1 MIFLKETIASTIRVI
16 MTAKC
21 YRELP
26 MEGPLKLLRRLMLP
40 LLLLLPLSAS
50 LQTDNSGAVHVFT
63 LDGAIGPAVSAWL
76 EQGFVSAR
84 EQSAHLIVIQ
94 MDTPGGLD
102 TAMRDIIQGIL
113 DSDVPVATYVHPQG
127 ARAASAGTYILYA
140 SHIAAMAP
148 ATNLGAAT
156 PVQVGMPSIPSPAGS
171 QEEGEEEQESAGTM
185 GMSATERKAIN
196 DATAYIRSLAELN
209 GRNAEWAVQAVT
221 EAASLSANEAL
232 AAGVIDLVASDLADL
247 LQQLQGRELVVKGRT
262 VVLDTTG
269 RPIVHEAMGWHTR
282 ILTVLTNP
290 SLILILG
297 MIGLYGL
304 IIEFYSPG
312 FGLGGIT
319 GVICLL
325 LAAYGLQLLPINYAG
340 LGLILLGLALMVGE
354 ALVPSFGLLGAG
366 GIIAFLMGGIM
377 LVDTE
382 IDVFQISTGL
392 LLAIAVFSA
401 ALVIITLR
409 MFTRIKH
416 KPVVSGIE
424 LLQGQT
430 GESVAAFEQ
439 QGVVKIQGELWQA
452 LTDTPLQAGDKI
464 KVLYVDG
471 LHLKVTRA

>member
-1 MIFLKETIASTIRVI
+1 
-16 MTAKC
+16 
-21 YRELP
+21 
-26 MEGPLKLLRRLMLP
+26 MEGSIKLLCRLMLP

-50 LQTDNSGAVHVFT
+50 LQTGNGGAVHVFT
-63 LDGAIGPAVSAWL
+63 LDGAIGPAISTWL
-76 EQGFVSAR
+76 EQGFARAR
-84 EQSAHLIVIQ
+84 EQSAHLIVIE

-113 DSDVPVATYVHPQG
+113 DSDVPIATFVHPQG

-156 PVQVGMPSIPSPAGS
+156 PVQVGMPSIPNPGS
-171 QEEGEEEQESAGTM
+171 TQEEDTAENDNTR
-185 GMSATERKAIN
+185 GMSASERKAIN
-196 DATAYIRSLAELN
+196 DATAYIRALAERN

-232 AAGVIDLVASDLADL
+232 AAGVVDLVANDLADL
-247 LQQLQGRELVVKGRT
+247 LQQLHGRELVVKEQT
-262 VVLDTTG
+262 LVLDTAG
-269 RPIVHEAMGWHTR
+269 RAIVHEEMNWHTR

-304 IIEFYSPG
+304 VIEFYSPG

-366 GIIAFLMGGIM
+366 GIIAFLMGGVM

-382 IDVFQISTGL
+382 VDVFQISTGL
-392 LLAIAVFSA
+392 LIAIAVFSA
-401 ALVIITLR
+401 ALVIVTLR
-409 MFTRIKH
+409 IFMRIKH
-416 KPVVSGIE
+416 KPLVSGIE
-424 LLQGQT
+424 QLRGLT
-430 GESVAAFEQ
+430 GESMAAFEQ
-439 QGVVKIQGELWQA
+439 QGMVKVQGELWQA

-464 KVLYVDG
+464 RVLAAEG